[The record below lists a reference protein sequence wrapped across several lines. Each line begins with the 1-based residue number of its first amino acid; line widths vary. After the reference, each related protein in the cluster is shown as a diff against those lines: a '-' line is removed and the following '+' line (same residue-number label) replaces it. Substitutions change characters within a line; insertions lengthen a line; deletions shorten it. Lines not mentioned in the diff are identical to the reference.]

1 MRLPTQLTVLRI
13 ALVPVFYV
21 LFAVVQPAEVTWAV
35 VVFVVAALTDWY
47 DGYFARLLNHVT
59 PLGAFLDPL
68 ADKLLTSSAF
78 VAFAARGLI
87 PWWMVLLV
95 IARDI
100 YLTLFRM
107 SADSVGMTVR
117 TSFFAKV
124 KTFVQMAF
132 IGIVLLALASLD
144 WHIAGTTSFAIH
156 ATSTE
161 ALYWMMLVVTLLT
174 FLSAV
179 EYTYDNWR
187 VFRALGR
194 RYIVPGST
202 PEL

>member
-1 MRLPTQLTVLRI
+1 
-13 ALVPVFYV
+13 
-21 LFAVVQPAEVTWAV
+21 
-35 VVFVVAALTDWY
+35 
-47 DGYFARLLNHVT
+47 
-59 PLGAFLDPL
+59 
-68 ADKLLTSSAF
+68 LTSSAF
-78 VAFAARGLI
+78 VAVAARGLI